1 MDRGSVIVRQI
12 NGQKKRK
19 KRGERLKEMLAK
31 QGIIWRRRVKNER
44 ERERDIICG
53 ENTDGIVERIANLQK
68 RILGGGGRRKEN
80 KRKMKG

>member
-44 ERERDIICG
+44 EREREISYVGKIQM
-53 ENTDGIVERIANLQK
+53 EQLREQQIYRKEYW
-68 RILGGGGRRKEN
+68 GGGEK
-80 KRKMKG
+80 KRK

>member
-31 QGIIWRRRVKNER
+31 QGIIRRRRVKNER
-44 ERERDIICG
+44 ERER
-53 ENTDGIVERIANLQK
+53 ERERYHMWGNY
-68 RILGGGGRRKEN
+68 GWN
-80 KRKMKG
+80 S